1 MSCDVSCSH
10 WPPFLHDLTT
20 FQLGSHPCPGNYMH
34 HMMSQTTKSHFNPH
48 FCKNLKISF
57 TFFTLSNNKVNKTVC
72 YQLVLTVTMATY
84 SSCGNV
90 VTELNFGSYDKDFN
104 YTKSD
109 NVLHIKFIFIKLKK
123 NVAGRKTAPCS
134 TVEYKTPYKSKS

>member
-1 MSCDVSCSH
+1 
-10 WPPFLHDLTT
+10 
-20 FQLGSHPCPGNYMH
+20 
-34 HMMSQTTKSHFNPH
+34 
-48 FCKNLKISF
+48 
-57 TFFTLSNNKVNKTVC
+57 
-72 YQLVLTVTMATY
+72 MATY
-84 SSCGNV
+84 SSCGN

-109 NVLHIKFIFIKLKK
+109 NVLHIKFIFIELKK